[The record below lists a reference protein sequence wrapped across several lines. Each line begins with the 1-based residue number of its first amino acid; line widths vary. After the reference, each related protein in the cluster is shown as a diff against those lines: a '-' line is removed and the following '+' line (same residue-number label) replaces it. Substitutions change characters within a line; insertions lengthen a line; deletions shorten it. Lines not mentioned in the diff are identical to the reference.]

1 MIQSTA
7 IMSQEENNQPNLSTS
22 LEVDQKQAKKND
34 TMWKKRVNFFR
45 LVYTYL
51 QTHKQAPEL
60 IEDSE
65 LINPNE
71 NGVDLQVLLENV
83 ITHYDE
89 YANEVAKYLKQGWT
103 FDRINDIEKALFLCA
118 LAEFNVLHTD
128 KKVII
133 DQTIITCKRYDNIG
147 AYKFVNAILDKL
159 LVVHKD
165 NEQTNN

>member
-1 MIQSTA
+1 
-7 IMSQEENNQPNLSTS
+7 MSHEENNPLNSSTS
-22 LEVDQKQAKKND
+22 NDQNEVEAKKND

-45 LVYTYL
+45 LVYAYL
-51 QTHKQAPEL
+51 QTHKSASEL
-60 IEDSE
+60 IQDAE

-71 NGVDLQVLLENV
+71 KGVDQQALLEDV

-89 YANEVAKYLKQGWT
+89 YANEVAKHLKEGWT

-133 DQTIITCKRYDNIG
+133 DQTIITCKKYDNHG

-159 LVVHKD
+159 LVVHPDDEK
-165 NEQTNN
+165 N

>member
-1 MIQSTA
+1 
-7 IMSQEENNQPNLSTS
+7 MSHEENKS
-22 LEVDQKQAKKND
+22 LDSLPPVTDQKDPVATKND

-45 LVYTYL
+45 LVYAYL
-51 QTHKQAPEL
+51 QTHKSANEL
-60 IEDSE
+60 IQDAE

-71 NGVDLQVLLENV
+71 KGVDQQALLENV
-83 ITHYDE
+83 ISHYDE
-89 YANEVAKYLKQGWT
+89 YATEVAKYLKPGWT

-133 DQTIITCKRYDNIG
+133 DQTIITCKKYDNLP

-159 LVVHKD
+159 LVVHLDDEKTD
-165 NEQTNN
+165 N

>member
-1 MIQSTA
+1 
-7 IMSQEENNQPNLSTS
+7 MSHEENNQLELSTS
-22 LEVDQKQAKKND
+22 NDVDHQEAKKND

-45 LVYTYL
+45 LVYAYL
-51 QTHKQAPEL
+51 QTHKSATEL
-60 IEDSE
+60 IQDAE

-71 NGVDLQVLLENV
+71 DGVDQQALLENV

-89 YANEVAKYLKQGWT
+89 YANQVAKFLKEGWT

-133 DQTIITCKRYDNIG
+133 DQTIITCKKYDNPG
-147 AYKFVNAILDKL
+147 AYRFVNAILDKL
-159 LVVHKD
+159 LVVHPTDEK
-165 NEQTNN
+165 TNN

>member
-1 MIQSTA
+1 
-7 IMSQEENNQPNLSTS
+7 MSQEENKS
-22 LEVDQKQAKKND
+22 LDSLTTVSDQKDQSNKKND

-45 LVYTYL
+45 LVYAYL
-51 QTHKQAPEL
+51 QTHKDANEL
-60 IEDSE
+60 IQDAE

-71 NGVDLQVLLENV
+71 NGVDQKALLDDV
-83 ITHYDE
+83 ISHYDE
-89 YANEVAKYLKQGWT
+89 YATEVAKYLKPGWT

-133 DQTIITCKRYDNIG
+133 DQAIITCKKYDNLQ

-159 LVVHKD
+159 LVVHLDDEKAD
-165 NEQTNN
+165 N